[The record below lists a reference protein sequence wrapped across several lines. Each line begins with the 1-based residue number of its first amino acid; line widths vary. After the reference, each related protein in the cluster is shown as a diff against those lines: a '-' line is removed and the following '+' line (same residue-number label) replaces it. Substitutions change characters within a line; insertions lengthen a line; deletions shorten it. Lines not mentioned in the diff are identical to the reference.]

1 MSLNR
6 RNLLKTGL
14 ISTAALL
21 TMPLAAKSA
30 EQLVG
35 QSAMQCKSGQKT
47 PAQDEGPFYPVVDQ
61 IDTDAD
67 LVQISGAQAGAKGK
81 IIIVEGIV
89 TDQICKPVPGT
100 LVEIWQACE
109 SGRYNHP
116 SDPNT
121 APLDPN
127 FQYWGKAVTDNN
139 GKYRFRTIVPG
150 AYPADTDWTRPP
162 HIHFKISRLGY
173 MELITQMYF
182 AGESLNAKDLI
193 LKKLKKSD
201 QAKVIV
207 EFKKLEDVPHP
218 IGTFD
223 IQIEKI

>member
-21 TMPLAAKSA
+21 AMPFSA
-30 EQLVG
+30 
-35 QSAMQCKSGQKT
+35 SASDQCKAGQKT
-47 PAQDEGPFYPVVDQ
+47 PAQDEGPFYPIVDQ

-67 LVQISGAQAGAKGK
+67 LIQISGASSSAKGK
-81 IIIVEGIV
+81 IIIVEGLV
-89 TDQICKPVPGT
+89 TDQLCKPVPGA

-139 GKYRFRTIVPG
+139 GKYRFRTIIPG
-150 AYPADTDWTRPP
+150 SYPASNEWTRPP

-182 AGESLNAKDLI
+182 SGESLNAKDLI

-207 EFKKLEDVPHP
+207 EFKNIEQIPHP
-218 IGTFD
+218 IGTFN

>member
-1 MSLNR
+1 MSINR
-6 RNLLKTGL
+6 RNLLKNSL

-21 TMPLAAKSA
+21 TLPLNAKASA
-30 EQLVG
+30 L
-35 QSAMQCKSGQKT
+35 QCKPGKT
-47 PAQDEGPFYPVVDQ
+47 PAQTDGPFYPVVDQ
-61 IDTDAD
+61 LDTDAD
-67 LVQISGAQAGAKGK
+67 LIQIPGATGAVKGK
-81 IIIVEGIV
+81 IIIVEGVV
-89 TDQICKPVPGT
+89 TDQACQVVPNA

-127 FQYWGKAVTDNN
+127 FQYWGKAVTDNQ

-150 AYPADTDWTRPP
+150 SYPADVGWVRPP

-173 MELITQMYF
+173 VELITQMYF
-182 AGESLNAKDLI
+182 AGEALNDKDLI
-193 LKKLKKSD
+193 LKRLKLSD
-201 QAKVIV
+201 QSKVIV
-207 EFKKLEDVPHP
+207 DFKTVEQAPYP
-218 IGTFD
+218 IGTFN